1 MVHIDV
7 SNYNYFLIS
16 YYTRNER
23 MLYTCSVNYL
33 NIKT

>member
-1 MVHIDV
+1 MVHIDDV

-23 MLYTCSVNYL
+23 MYSYYTRVPR
-33 NIKT
+33 II